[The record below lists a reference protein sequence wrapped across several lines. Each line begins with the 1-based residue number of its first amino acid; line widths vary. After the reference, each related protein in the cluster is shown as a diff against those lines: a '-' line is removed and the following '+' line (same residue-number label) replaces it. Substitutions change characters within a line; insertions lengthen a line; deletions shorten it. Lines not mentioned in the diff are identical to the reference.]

1 MQGAPSLYGVLNFLS
16 GPHWSPRTPAERVLK
31 YHWTVLEHSVCEV
44 LVCHLCMLA
53 LLCQKAQL
61 LKYPS
66 PEKLSHVCQVPRIS
80 VVLFVV
86 YAERSSS
93 SSAWGLL
100 AEAQVTALMVVH
112 QVTEE
117 KGLAGFLLE

>member
-1 MQGAPSLYGVLNFLS
+1 M
-16 GPHWSPRTPAERVLK
+16 
-31 YHWTVLEHSVCEV
+31 
-44 LVCHLCMLA
+44 LV

-66 PEKLSHVCQVPRIS
+66 PEKLSYVCQVPRIS
-80 VVLFVV
+80 VVLFFV
-86 YAERSSS
+86 YAEKSSS
-93 SSAWGLL
+93 SSEWGLL

-117 KGLAGFLLE
+117 KDLAGFLLEWLQ